1 MRKRIIIAALLA
13 AMLLTLAACGG
24 TTRVDVWRPLS
35 EYYLSGGAAVE
46 VESVK
51 VDGSL
56 GEIDATVA
64 AFNTSPGDNRFTR
77 ALPDG
82 VDVLGWTLEGGELRL
97 DVSAEYA
104 SLSGWR
110 RSIAD
115 CCAILTFC
123 AIEGVDT
130 VSIYSG
136 DTMLSDAR
144 GLDSLVLEDSAGVE

>member
-1 MRKRIIIAALLA
+1 MKKCIIIAALLA
-13 AMLLTLAACGG
+13 VALCALAACGG
-24 TTRVDVWRPLS
+24 ITRVEVWRPVS

-46 VESVK
+46 TESVK

-56 GEIDATVA
+56 GEIDAAVA
-64 AFNTSPGDNRFTR
+64 AFNTSPNDNRYTR

-82 VDVLGWTLEGGELRL
+82 IDVLGWALEDGELRL

-115 CCAILTFC
+115 CCAVLTFC
-123 AIEGVDT
+123 AIEGVDS

-144 GLDSLVLEDSAGVE
+144 GPSSIVLEDSAGLE

>member
-1 MRKRIIIAALLA
+1 MKKLLALLLA
-13 AMLLTLAACGG
+13 LVMVFALAACGG
-24 TTRVDVWRPLS
+24 TTRVEVWRPLA

-56 GEIDATVA
+56 GVIDAAVA

-77 ALPDG
+77 ALPGG

-115 CCAILTFC
+115 SCAVLTFC
-123 AIEGVDT
+123 AIEGVDS

-144 GLDSLVLEDSAGVE
+144 GPASIVLEDSAGLE